1 MAFDVACDCKKIV
14 VVSNRTVFT
23 LSWKQG
29 IKKAIETASNTKRI
43 DISKQDMQNHHKY

>member
-1 MAFDVACDCKKIV
+1 MAFDVSCDCKKIV

-29 IKKAIETASNTKRI
+29 IKKAIETATNIKSI
-43 DISKQDMQNHHKY
+43 DISKQGMENHGKY